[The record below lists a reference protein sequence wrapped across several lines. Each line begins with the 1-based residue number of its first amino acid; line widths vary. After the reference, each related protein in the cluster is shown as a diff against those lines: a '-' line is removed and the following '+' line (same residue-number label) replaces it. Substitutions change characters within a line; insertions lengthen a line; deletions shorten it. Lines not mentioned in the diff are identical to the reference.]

1 MDIDSWLQIVV
12 ICFLGAIS
20 PGPSLALVVTNTVN
34 RGATYGVATSLG
46 HGTGIAL
53 WAFLT
58 AAGMAKFMMDISM
71 LSMFVQMVG
80 ALLLGYIGF
89 RTLTSVADLSTNQ
102 DISRS
107 SRFGFPFLLR
117 GASEGFL
124 ISILN
129 PKIAL
134 FFMAIFSHFIHA
146 DVNWLE
152 MTLMGIA
159 AGTIDA
165 FWYMAVA
172 FTLAVFGITRI
183 SHKGENVIKK
193 ISGGL
198 LLLVAV
204 YLLAVTL
211 IQIWH

>member
-1 MDIDSWLQIVV
+1 MDIGSWLQIVV

-20 PGPSLALVVTNTVN
+20 PGPSLALVVTNTVD
-34 RGATYGVATSLG
+34 RGASYGVATGFG

-58 AAGMAKFMMDISM
+58 AAGMSKFVMEISM
-71 LSMFVQMVG
+71 LSMFVQMIG
-80 ALLLGYIGF
+80 ALLLVYIGY
-89 RTLTSVADLSTNQ
+89 RTLTSVGDLSLNQ
-102 DISRS
+102 RGTRS
-107 SRFGFPFLLR
+107 GRFGFPFLLK
-117 GASEGFL
+117 GAGEGFL
-124 ISILN
+124 VSILN

-134 FFMAIFSHFIHA
+134 FFMAIFSHFIHP
-146 DVNWLE
+146 DVDWLE
-152 MTLMGIA
+152 TMLIGIV

-172 FTLAVFGITRI
+172 FTLAVFGMTRI

-198 LLLVAV
+198 LLMVAV
-204 YLLAVTL
+204 YLLAATF
-211 IQIWH
+211 I